1 MKILILELIDSDI
14 FITYPAFISAMTP
27 GKALFRL
34 SKIKLIQYW
43 RETSIISTMQIQYPL
58 DHRHQLTCGQIKT
71 PLVTEPTSE
80 YQRGLPF

>member
-1 MKILILELIDSDI
+1 MDGNISIMYS
-14 FITYPAFISAMTP
+14 AFISVMTP
-27 GKALFRL
+27 GRALFQL
-34 SKIKLIQYW
+34 SKIKLTQYW
-43 RETSIISTMQIQYPL
+43 RETSTISTMQIQYHL

>member
-1 MKILILELIDSDI
+1 MDGNISIMYS
-14 FITYPAFISAMTP
+14 AFISVMTP
-27 GKALFRL
+27 GKVLFQL
-34 SKIKLIQYW
+34 SKIKLTQYW
-43 RETSIISTMQIQYPL
+43 RETSTISTMQIQYHL

>member
-1 MKILILELIDSDI
+1 MDGNISIMYS
-14 FITYPAFISAMTP
+14 AFISVMTP
-27 GKALFRL
+27 GKVLFQL
-34 SKIKLIQYW
+34 SKIKLTQYW
-43 RETSIISTMQIQYPL
+43 KETSIICTMQIQYHL